1 MLKRVAHPEIIIA
14 MAAAIWGLF
23 WIPLRVFE
31 DHGLDPAWVILS
43 QFIVPLAFIAPFAI
57 LRLRRKQLAG
67 IEQYGTGLLVGGG
80 VVLYCESLLLTDVV
94 RSLILFYAMPAWG
107 TLVEVGLMGRQFTLG
122 RGLALILS
130 LSGLVAILGLGDSL
144 SLSMNI
150 GDLLA
155 LLSGIVFTF
164 GAMRVRQALEISVF
178 EQVFAFF
185 FFGSLVALGL
195 SLLPLAALGQ
205 PPTFKQFITLAPWL
219 ALMAVAILIP
229 AMWGLY
235 WGSRYVDPGRL
246 GILLQIEAVVGVSSA
261 ALFAG
266 EPFGPREAIGAV
278 LVISAGL
285 IEVVANKK
293 GTAADGKRPGSLK
306 LPPGHT
312 ERSRSVFYGA
322 TLPRFSGLLKRFF
335 ARAWFRM
342 TK

>member
-1 MLKRVAHPEIIIA
+1 MLKRAAHPEIIVAI
-14 MAAAIWGLF
+14 AAAIWGLF
-23 WIPLRVFE
+23 WIPLRAFE
-31 DHGLDPAWVILS
+31 YHGLAPAWVILS
-43 QFIVPLAFIAPFAI
+43 QFIAPLAFIVPFAI
-57 LRLRRKQLAG
+57 QRLLRKQFTG

-80 VVLYCESLLLTDVV
+80 VVMYCESLLLTDVV

-107 TLVEVGLMGRQFTLG
+107 TLVEVALMGRQFTLW

-130 LSGLVAILGLGDSL
+130 LSGLLTILGLGDAL

-164 GAMRVRQALEISVF
+164 GAMRVRQTLETSVF

-185 FFGSLVALGL
+185 FFGSIVALGF

-205 PPTFKQFITLAPWL
+205 PPAFEQLITLTPWIV
-219 ALMAVAILIP
+219 LMAVGILIP

-246 GILLQIEAVVGVSSA
+246 GILLQLEAVVGISSA
-261 ALFAG
+261 ALLAG
-266 EPFGPREAIGAV
+266 EPFGSREAIGAV

-285 IEVVANKK
+285 IEVVANKGNK
-293 GTAADGKRPGSLK
+293 ITDGKSPI
-306 LPPGHT
+306 H
-312 ERSRSVFYGA
+312 
-322 TLPRFSGLLKRFF
+322 
-335 ARAWFRM
+335 
-342 TK
+342 

>member
-1 MLKRVAHPEIIIA
+1 MLKRVAHPEIIVA

-31 DHGLDPAWVILS
+31 RQGLDPAWVILS
-43 QFIVPLAFIAPFAI
+43 QFIVPLAVMVPFAI
-57 LRLRRKQLAG
+57 LRLRRKQLTG

-80 VVLYCESLLLTDVV
+80 VVMYCESLLLTDVV
-94 RSLILFYAMPAWG
+94 RALILFYTMPAWG
-107 TLVEVGLMGRQFTLG
+107 TLVEVSLMGRQFTLW
-122 RGLALILS
+122 RGLALVLS
-130 LSGLVAILGLGDSL
+130 LSGLLTILSLGDSL

-150 GDLLA
+150 GDMLA

-164 GAMRVRQALEISVF
+164 GAMRVRQALETSVL

-185 FFGSLVALGL
+185 FFGSIVALGF

-205 PPTFKQFITLAPWL
+205 PPAFEKLITLTPWIV
-219 ALMAVAILIP
+219 LMAVGIFIP

-246 GILLQIEAVVGVSSA
+246 GILLQLEAVVGISSA

-266 EPFGPREAIGAV
+266 EPFGLWEAIGAV

-285 IEVVANKK
+285 IEIFANKGNK
-293 GTAADGKRPGSLK
+293 TADGKLAI
-306 LPPGHT
+306 
-312 ERSRSVFYGA
+312 Y
-322 TLPRFSGLLKRFF
+322 
-335 ARAWFRM
+335 
-342 TK
+342 